1 MWIAG
6 GSRCKGTRKAIV
18 NTEDR
23 HIPLILASSSPSRRR
38 LLVQAGIDPIIRPSK
53 VDEPAVLAER
63 ARKLGCRL
71 EDLDVRERVSVLA
84 EAKASAVQATMD
96 AVKDAERRS
105 RGDLVTFRP
114 LSQGDSDASSRDSMS
129 QVIGAWGGMLGAGRG
144 PLLLGCDSL
153 FSVDG
158 AVMGKPHQPERALER
173 LMVMRGRTGTLVTGH
188 CLIDL
193 ATGRRAR
200 AVSSAQVTFGDYD
213 RASMQAYVATGEPLE
228 VAGSFTLEGLGSA
241 FIQGIQGDPS
251 GVMGL
256 SMPTLRALAQE
267 LGVSWPDLWA
277 QRVQPERQQADGST
291 HGPEGLVAPV
301 ENVHQPGDGWVNCAC
316 GKRHWGLNGAAGVLL
331 ARRDAR
337 TGAPISVLLQ
347 HRARWSAEGGT
358 WGVPGGAIS
367 DGENPLEGG
376 LRESYEEANIRPED
390 IQVVG
395 SYLEDHGP
403 WGYTTIL
410 AFERPGHQVE
420 PRMNDDESIALE
432 WVDLDKVADLPLLK
446 AFGQDWP
453 HFLQR
458 LKALAAEG

>member
-1 MWIAG
+1 M
-6 GSRCKGTRKAIV
+6 

-71 EDLDVRERVSVLA
+71 DDLDVCERVSVLA
-84 EAKASAVQATMD
+84 EAKASAVQATLD

-114 LSQGDSDASSRDSMS
+114 LSQGDSGASSRDPMS
-129 QVIGAWGGMLGAGRG
+129 RVIGAWGGMIGAGRG

-153 FSVDG
+153 FSMDG
-158 AVMGKPHQPERALER
+158 AVMGKPHKPEHAMER
-173 LMVMRGRTGTLVTGH
+173 LMAMRGQTGTLVTGH

-193 ATGRRAR
+193 ATGRKVR

-241 FIQGIQGDPS
+241 FIQGIEGDPS

-277 QRVQPERQQADGST
+277 ERVMPKRQQTARST
-291 HGPEGLVAPV
+291 RGPEVMVAPV
-301 ENVHQPGDGWVNCAC
+301 ENVHQPGDGWVDCAC

-331 ARRDAR
+331 ARRDAY
-337 TGAPISVLLQ
+337 TGVPVSVLLQ

-410 AFERPGHQVE
+410 AFERPGHQVD

-432 WVDLDKVADLPLLK
+432 WVDLGKVADLPLLK

-453 HFLQR
+453 HFRQR
-458 LKALAAEG
+458 LEVLAAEG

>member
-1 MWIAG
+1 M
-6 GSRCKGTRKAIV
+6 

-71 EDLDVRERVSVLA
+71 DDLDVRERVSVLA
-84 EAKASAVQATMD
+84 EAKASAVQATLD

-114 LSQGDSDASSRDSMS
+114 LSQDDSGASSRDSMS
-129 QVIGAWGGMLGAGRG
+129 QVIGAWGGMIDAGRG

-153 FSVDG
+153 FSMDG
-158 AVMGKPHQPERALER
+158 AVMGKPHKPEHAMER
-173 LMVMRGRTGTLVTGH
+173 LMAMRGQTGTLVTGH

-193 ATGRRAR
+193 ATGRKVR

-241 FIQGIQGDPS
+241 FIQGIEGDPS

-277 QRVQPERQQADGST
+277 ERVMPKRQQTARST

-301 ENVHQPGDGWVNCAC
+301 ENVHQPGDGWVDCAC

-331 ARRDAR
+331 ARRDAY
-337 TGAPISVLLQ
+337 TGVPISVLLQ

-410 AFERPGHQVE
+410 AFERPGHQVD

-432 WVDLDKVADLPLLK
+432 WVDLGKVADLPLLK

-453 HFLQR
+453 HFRQR
-458 LKALAAEG
+458 LEVLAAEG

>member
-1 MWIAG
+1 M
-6 GSRCKGTRKAIV
+6 

-23 HIPLILASSSPSRRR
+23 HIPLILASFSPSRRR
-38 LLVQAGIDPIIRPSK
+38 LLVQSGIDPVIRPSR

-71 EDLDVRERVSVLA
+71 EDMDARERVSVLA
-84 EAKASAVQATMD
+84 EAKATAVQATMD

-105 RGDLVTFRP
+105 RGDLVTFKP
-114 LSQGDSDASSRDSMS
+114 LSQGDSSVSARDPMS
-129 QVIGAWGGMLGAGRG
+129 QVIGTWGGMISAGRG

-153 FSVDG
+153 FSMDG
-158 AVMGKPHQPERALER
+158 AVMGKPHRPERALKR
-173 LMVMRGRTGTLVTGH
+173 LMSMRGRTGTLVTGH

-200 AVSSAQVTFGDYD
+200 AISSAQVTFGDYD
-213 RASMQAYVATGEPLE
+213 QSSIQAYVSTGEPLE
-228 VAGSFTLEGLGSA
+228 VAGAFTLEGLGSA
-241 FIQGIQGDPS
+241 FIQSIEGDPS

-277 QRVQPERQQADGST
+277 ERVLPDRRRSDGLLQ
-291 HGPEGLVAPV
+291 GPEGLIAPE
-301 ENVHQPGDGWVNCAC
+301 ENVHQPGDGWVDCAC

-337 TGAPISVLLQ
+337 TGAPVSVLLQ

-410 AFERPGHQVE
+410 AFERPGHHVD
-420 PRMNDDESIALE
+420 PHMNDDESIALE
-432 WVDLDKVADLPLLK
+432 WVDIDKVADLPLLK
-446 AFGQDWP
+446 AFGRDWP
-453 HFLQR
+453 HFRQR
-458 LKALAAEG
+458 LEALAAEGCRKSA

>member
-1 MWIAG
+1 M
-6 GSRCKGTRKAIV
+6 

-71 EDLDVRERVSVLA
+71 DDLDARARVGVLA

-114 LSQGDSDASSRDSMS
+114 LSQGDSDASSRNPMS

-153 FSVDG
+153 FSMDG
-158 AVMGKPHQPERALER
+158 AVMGKPHKPERALER
-173 LMVMRGRTGTLVTGH
+173 LMAMRGRTGALVTGH

-213 RASMQAYVATGEPLE
+213 RTTMQAYVATGEPLE

-267 LGVSWPDLWA
+267 LDVSWPDLWA
-277 QRVQPERQQADGST
+277 QRVLSERQQTEGLT
-291 HGPEGLVAPV
+291 HGPEGLVAPA
-301 ENVHQPGDGWVNCAC
+301 ENVHQPGDGWVDCAC
-316 GKRHWGLNGAAGVLL
+316 GRRHWGLNGAAGVLL

-337 TGAPISVLLQ
+337 TGEPVSVLLQ

-376 LRESYEEANIRPED
+376 LRESYEEANIHPED

-410 AFERPGHQVE
+410 AFERPGHQVDS
-420 PRMNDDESIALE
+420 RMNDDESIALE

-453 HFLQR
+453 HFRQR
-458 LKALAAEG
+458 LEALAAES

>member
-1 MWIAG
+1 M
-6 GSRCKGTRKAIV
+6 

-71 EDLDVRERVSVLA
+71 DDLDARARVGVLA

-114 LSQGDSDASSRDSMS
+114 LSQGDSDASSRNPMS

-153 FSVDG
+153 FSMDG
-158 AVMGKPHQPERALER
+158 AVMGKPHKPERALER
-173 LMVMRGRTGTLVTGH
+173 LMAMRGRTGALVTGH

-213 RASMQAYVATGEPLE
+213 RTTMQAYVATGEPLE

-267 LGVSWPDLWA
+267 LDVSWPDLWA
-277 QRVQPERQQADGST
+277 QRVLSERQQTEGLT
-291 HGPEGLVAPV
+291 HGPEGLVAPA
-301 ENVHQPGDGWVNCAC
+301 ENVHQPGDGWVDCAC
-316 GKRHWGLNGAAGVLL
+316 GRRHWGLNGAAGVLL

-337 TGAPISVLLQ
+337 TGEPVSVLLQ

-376 LRESYEEANIRPED
+376 LRESYEEANIHPED

-410 AFERPGHQVE
+410 AFERPGHQVDS
-420 PRMNDDESIALE
+420 RMNDDESIALE

-458 LKALAAEG
+458 LEALAAEG

>member
-1 MWIAG
+1 M
-6 GSRCKGTRKAIV
+6 

-71 EDLDVRERVSVLA
+71 DDLDVRERVSVLA
-84 EAKASAVQATMD
+84 EAKASAVQATLD

-114 LSQGDSDASSRDSMS
+114 LSQGDSGASSRDSMS
-129 QVIGAWGGMLGAGRG
+129 QVIGAWGGMIGAGRG

-153 FSVDG
+153 FSMDG
-158 AVMGKPHQPERALER
+158 VVMGKPHKPERAMER
-173 LMVMRGRTGTLVTGH
+173 LIAMRGQTGTLVTGH

-193 ATGRRAR
+193 ATGRKVR

-241 FIQGIQGDPS
+241 FIQGIEGDPS

-267 LGVSWPDLWA
+267 LGISWPELWA
-277 QRVQPERQQADGST
+277 ERVMPKRQQTARST
-291 HGPEGLVAPV
+291 RGPEGMVAPV
-301 ENVHQPGDGWVNCAC
+301 ENVHQPGDGWVDCAC

-331 ARRDAR
+331 ARRDAY
-337 TGAPISVLLQ
+337 TGVPVSVLLQ

-410 AFERPGHQVE
+410 AFERPGHQVD

-432 WVDLDKVADLPLLK
+432 WVGLDKVADLPLLK

-453 HFLQR
+453 HFRQR
-458 LKALAAEG
+458 LEVLAAEG

>member
-1 MWIAG
+1 M
-6 GSRCKGTRKAIV
+6 

-23 HIPLILASSSPSRRR
+23 HIPLILASSSPSRHR
-38 LLVQAGIDPIIRPSK
+38 LLSQAGIDPIIRPSR
-53 VDEPAVLAER
+53 VNEPAVLAER
-63 ARKLGCRL
+63 ARKLGCHL
-71 EDLDVRERVSVLA
+71 EDLDARERVSVLA
-84 EAKASAVQATMD
+84 EAKASSVQATMD

-105 RGDLVTFRP
+105 RGDLVTFKP
-114 LSQGDSDASSRDSMS
+114 LSQDDSSASTRDPMS
-129 QVIGAWGGMLGAGRG
+129 QVIGTWGGMIGAGRG

-153 FSVDG
+153 FCVDG
-158 AVMGKPHQPERALER
+158 TVMGKPHKPERAMER
-173 LMVMRGRTGTLVTGH
+173 LMSIRGRTGTLVTGH

-193 ATGRRAR
+193 ATGRRVR

-213 RASMQAYVATGEPLE
+213 QSSMQAYVATGEPLE
-228 VAGSFTLEGLGSA
+228 VAGAFTLEGLGSA
-241 FIQGIQGDPS
+241 FIQSIEGDPS

-267 LGVSWPDLWA
+267 LGVSWADLWA
-277 QRVQPERQQADGST
+277 ERVLPERRRVDGSLQ
-291 HGPEGLVAPV
+291 GPEGLVAPE
-301 ENVHQPGDGWVNCAC
+301 ENVHQPGDGWVDCAC

-337 TGAPISVLLQ
+337 TGAPVSVLLQ

-410 AFERPGHQVE
+410 AFERPGHHVD
-420 PRMNDDESIALE
+420 PHMNDDESIALE
-432 WVDLDKVADLPLLK
+432 WVDMNKVAELPLLK

-453 HFLQR
+453 HFRQR
-458 LKALAAEG
+458 LEALAAEGRRKSA

>member
-1 MWIAG
+1 M
-6 GSRCKGTRKAIV
+6 

-71 EDLDVRERVSVLA
+71 DDLDVRERVSVLA
-84 EAKASAVQATMD
+84 EAKASAVQATLD

-114 LSQGDSDASSRDSMS
+114 LSQDDSGASSRDSMS
-129 QVIGAWGGMLGAGRG
+129 QVIGAWGGMIGAGRG

-153 FSVDG
+153 FSMDG
-158 AVMGKPHQPERALER
+158 AVMGKPHKPERAMER
-173 LMVMRGRTGTLVTGH
+173 LMAMRGQTGILVTGH

-193 ATGRRAR
+193 ATGRKVR

-213 RASMQAYVATGEPLE
+213 WDSMQAYVATGEPLE

-241 FIQGIQGDPS
+241 FIQGIEGDPS

-277 QRVQPERQQADGST
+277 ERVMPKRQQTARST
-291 HGPEGLVAPV
+291 RGPEGMVAPV
-301 ENVHQPGDGWVNCAC
+301 ENVHQPGDGWVDCAC

-331 ARRDAR
+331 ARRDAY
-337 TGAPISVLLQ
+337 TGVPVSVLLQ

-410 AFERPGHQVE
+410 AFERPGHQVD

-432 WVDLDKVADLPLLK
+432 WVGLDKVADLPLLK

-453 HFLQR
+453 HFRQR
-458 LKALAAEG
+458 LEVLAAQG

>member
-1 MWIAG
+1 M
-6 GSRCKGTRKAIV
+6 

-53 VDEPAVLAER
+53 VDEPAVLAEQAGKSGR
-63 ARKLGCRL
+63 HLD
-71 EDLDVRERVSVLA
+71 DLDACERVGVLA

-105 RGDLVTFRP
+105 RGELVTFRP
-114 LSQGDSDASSRDSMS
+114 LNQSDSGASSRNPMS
-129 QVIGAWGGMLGAGRG
+129 QVLGAWGGMIDAERG

-153 FSVDG
+153 FSMNGV
-158 AVMGKPHQPERALER
+158 VMGKPHKPERALER
-173 LMVMRGRTGTLVTGH
+173 LMAMRGRTGTLVTGH

-193 ATGRRAR
+193 ATGHRAR
-200 AVSSAQVTFGDYD
+200 AVSSAQVIFGDYD
-213 RASMQAYVATGEPLE
+213 RATMQAYVATGEPLE

-241 FIQGIQGDPS
+241 FIQGVEGDPS

-267 LGVSWPDLWA
+267 LGVSWSDLWA
-277 QRVQPERQQADGST
+277 ERVMPERQSADGST
-291 HGPEGLVAPV
+291 HGPEGLAAPA
-301 ENVHQPGDGWVNCAC
+301 ENVHQPGDGWVDCAC

-331 ARRDAR
+331 ARRDVR
-337 TGAPISVLLQ
+337 SGAPVSVLLQ

-410 AFERPGHQVE
+410 AFERPGHHVD

-432 WVDLDKVADLPLLK
+432 WVDLDKVSGLPLLK

-453 HFLQR
+453 HFRQR
-458 LKALAAEG
+458 LETLAAEG

>member
-1 MWIAG
+1 M
-6 GSRCKGTRKAIV
+6 

-23 HIPLILASSSPSRRR
+23 HIPFILASSSPSRRR

-53 VDEPAVLAER
+53 VDEPAVLDEQ
-63 ARKLGCRL
+63 ARKLGRHL
-71 EDLDVRERVSVLA
+71 EDLDARERVAVLA

-114 LSQGDSDASSRDSMS
+114 LSQGDPDASSRDSMS

-173 LMVMRGRTGTLVTGH
+173 LMAMRGRTGTLVTGH

-193 ATGRRAR
+193 ATGRRVR

-277 QRVQPERQQADGST
+277 QRVQPEHQQADGST

-337 TGAPISVLLQ
+337 TGALISVLLQ

-376 LRESYEEANIRPED
+376 LRESYEEANIHPED

-410 AFERPGHQVE
+410 AFERPGHQVD

-432 WVDLDKVADLPLLK
+432 WVDLDKVVDLPLLK

-453 HFLQR
+453 HFRQR
-458 LKALAAEG
+458 LEALAAEG

>member
-1 MWIAG
+1 M
-6 GSRCKGTRKAIV
+6 

-71 EDLDVRERVSVLA
+71 DDLDVRERVSVLA

-114 LSQGDSDASSRDSMS
+114 LSQGDSGASSRDPMS
-129 QVIGAWGGMLGAGRG
+129 RVIGAWGGMLGAGRG

-153 FSVDG
+153 FSMDG

-173 LMVMRGRTGTLVTGH
+173 LMAMRGQTGTLVTGH

-213 RASMQAYVATGEPLE
+213 RAVMQAYVATGEPLE

-241 FIQGIQGDPS
+241 FIQGIRGDPS

-277 QRVQPERQQADGST
+277 ERVMPKRQQTARST
-291 HGPEGLVAPV
+291 RGPEGLVAPV
-301 ENVHQPGDGWVNCAC
+301 ENVHQPGDGWVDCAC

-337 TGAPISVLLQ
+337 TGAPVSVLLQ

-410 AFERPGHQVE
+410 AFERPGHHVD
-420 PRMNDDESIALE
+420 PHMNDDESIALE
-432 WVDLDKVADLPLLK
+432 WVDMDKVADLPLLK
-446 AFGQDWP
+446 AFGRDWP
-453 HFLQR
+453 HFRQR
-458 LKALAAEG
+458 LEALAAEGCRKSA

>member
-1 MWIAG
+1 M
-6 GSRCKGTRKAIV
+6 
-18 NTEDR
+18 NTENR

-71 EDLDVRERVSVLA
+71 DDLDVRERVSVLA
-84 EAKASAVQATMD
+84 EAKASAVQATLD

-114 LSQGDSDASSRDSMS
+114 LSQGDSGASSRDPMS
-129 QVIGAWGGMLGAGRG
+129 RVIGAWGGMIDAGRG

-153 FSVDG
+153 FSMDG
-158 AVMGKPHQPERALER
+158 AVMGKPHKPEHAMER
-173 LMVMRGRTGTLVTGH
+173 LMAMRGQTGTLVTGH

-193 ATGRRAR
+193 ATGRKVR

-241 FIQGIQGDPS
+241 FIQGIEGDPS

-277 QRVQPERQQADGST
+277 ERVMPKRQQTARST
-291 HGPEGLVAPV
+291 RGPEVMVAPV

-337 TGAPISVLLQ
+337 TGSPVSVLLQ

-376 LRESYEEANIRPED
+376 LREGYEEANIRPED

-410 AFERPGHQVE
+410 AFERPGHQVD

-432 WVDLDKVADLPLLK
+432 WVDLDKVGDLPLLK

-453 HFLQR
+453 HFRQR
-458 LKALAAEG
+458 LETLAAEG

>member
-1 MWIAG
+1 M
-6 GSRCKGTRKAIV
+6 
-18 NTEDR
+18 
-23 HIPLILASSSPSRRR
+23 ILASSSPSRRR

-71 EDLDVRERVSVLA
+71 DDLDVRERVSVLA
-84 EAKASAVQATMD
+84 EAKASAVQATLN

-114 LSQGDSDASSRDSMS
+114 LSQGDSGASSRDPMS
-129 QVIGAWGGMLGAGRG
+129 RVIGAWGGMIGAGRG

-153 FSVDG
+153 FSMDG
-158 AVMGKPHQPERALER
+158 VVMGKPHKPERAMER
-173 LMVMRGRTGTLVTGH
+173 LMAMRGQTGTLVTGH

-193 ATGRRAR
+193 ATGRKVR

-241 FIQGIQGDPS
+241 FIQGIEGDPS

-277 QRVQPERQQADGST
+277 ERVMPKRQQTARSMR
-291 HGPEGLVAPV
+291 GPEGMVAPV
-301 ENVHQPGDGWVNCAC
+301 ENVHQPGDGWVDCAC

-331 ARRDAR
+331 ARRDAC
-337 TGAPISVLLQ
+337 TGVPVSVLLQ

-410 AFERPGHQVE
+410 AFERPGHQVD

-432 WVDLDKVADLPLLK
+432 WVDRDKVADLPLLK

-453 HFLQR
+453 HFRQR
-458 LKALAAEG
+458 LEVLAAEG